1 MKCEPSEDDPLGF
14 DGPTRAMP
22 TNSKGTMINW
32 KEPFL
37 RKKVKKGSF
46 FDFFDPPPIPDPK
59 ADLDPITKDMLKQI
73 QLIDD
78 FTIGTHFR
86 SSIIPKAVFI
96 FTDENG
102 QEDLDPTPPNIR

>member
-37 RKKVKKGSF
+37 RKEVKKGSF
-46 FDFFDPPPIPDPK
+46 FDFFDPLTMPDPVYID
-59 ADLDPITKDMLKQI
+59 AVTQDMLKQI
-73 QLIDD
+73 QLLDD
-78 FTIGTHFR
+78 FAIGTHICT
-86 SSIIPKAVFI
+86 SIIPKAVFI